1 MPESSRSTLARLRE
15 TLREVHGD
23 GRGWTLLAVAGG
35 WFFLLGLR
43 FVVPAL
49 LPAITRD
56 FPVSNATAGA
66 AITLLWV
73 TYAAMQFPAGALVD
87 RLGERRLL
95 VASVLVAA
103 GGLLGYTFSPTFG
116 VFLAATAAFGFGS
129 GLYGPPRGTVL
140 SRTFPDR
147 DGIAF
152 GGVLAAGSLGSALLP
167 VIATAVAATAGW
179 RTAIAVTVPGFLL
192 VGVALWRVVPTDGPT
207 GAEETRATTD
217 GGTTGVRATA
227 GAVADAVRSR
237 AVTLAAVAAALML
250 FVFQGLTAFFTTYLV
265 EVKGL
270 PEGTAGLLFGLLFI
284 SGAVWQSLG
293 GGLADRYGH
302 GPVLAAVAF
311 VGAVPL
317 LALPVVSSQLA
328 LAGVA
333 IFLGIRLAMGPVSN
347 AYVVSLLPT
356 DVRGTTWG
364 ALRTVF
370 FGVGAFGS
378 TAVGTMAD
386 RALFAEAFVLLAALS
401 VVAGIVYLFLP
412 AREQRPSRPGESG

>member
-1 MPESSRSTLARLRE
+1 MPTRLRSTVARLRQ
-15 TLREVHGD
+15 TLRDVHGD
-23 GRGWTLLAVAGG
+23 GRGWTLLTVAGG

-49 LPAITRD
+49 LPAITRE
-56 FPVSNATAGA
+56 FPVSNAAAGA

-95 VASVLVAA
+95 VASLLVGAA
-103 GGLLGYTFSPTFG
+103 GLVGYTFSPTFA

-167 VIATAVAATAGW
+167 VLATAIAATAGW

-192 VGVALWRVVPTDGPT
+192 VAVALWRVVPAAGPT
-207 GAEETRATTD
+207 GTGQEQTATTD

-227 GAVADAVRSR
+227 GAVVDAVRGR
-237 AVTLAAVAAALML
+237 GVTLAAVAAALML

-270 PEGTAGLLFGLLFI
+270 TEGTAGLLFGLLFV

-317 LALPVVSSQLA
+317 LALPLASSQLA

-333 IFLGIRLAMGPVSN
+333 IFLGVRLAMGPISN

-356 DVRGTTWG
+356 NVRGTAWG
-364 ALRTVF
+364 SLRTLF

-401 VVAGIVYLFLP
+401 AVAGLVYLFLP
-412 AREQRPSRPGESG
+412 AREPSRPPSESD